1 LRVLALLIA
10 VPPKIS
16 GFGRTYAV
24 IKVDE
29 VSDRCRFVCT
39 KSALFRTDHRRGH
52 RNDERKCGSNLRG
65 WSEHK
70 DYAAFHVSAADG
82 ERHRTSGTQGWHDGN
97 RGRTRIDGAGVVVW
111 WRLQHVR
118 ALGRAAPGTA
128 QNLAELVLDGSH
140 SKASGSTSASTF
152 ALLITAEPHFLV
164 NTPSSFV
171 VLENEPQSPEL
182 TLQYRVLEGLYN
194 FERSTLEDTK
204 EAKGHVHTE
213 VRQAFTA
220 VRLAQ
225 RAGASRLA
233 PREFIEAQQALTELT
248 NLWHQQREWSEVR
261 LQARKTVRL
270 AVAAQQLAINRAL
283 R

>member
-1 LRVLALLIA
+1 MRFRTAVVSSVLSLHFLGLIIAAGTETTRDTAGLTCADGQKIKITLRSTYRLPMASGTAQVERRGGTTEIEVELESMEPASLFGGDYNTYVLWV
-10 VPPKIS
+10 VPP
-16 GFGRTYAV
+16 
-24 IKVDE
+24 
-29 VSDRCRFVCT
+29 
-39 KSALFRTDHRRGH
+39 
-52 RNDERKCGSNLRG
+52 
-65 WSEHK
+65 
-70 DYAAFHVSAADG
+70 
-82 ERHRTSGTQGWHDGN
+82 QG
-97 RGRTRIDGAGVVVW
+97 A
-111 WRLQHVR
+111 
-118 ALGRAAPGTA
+118 A

-152 ALLITAEPHFLV
+152 ALLVTAEPHFLV

-182 TLQYRVLEGLYN
+182 TVQYRVLEGLYN

-233 PREFIEAQQALTELT
+233 TREFIEAQQALTELT

-270 AVAAQQLAINRAL
+270 AVTAQQLAINRAL